1 MSATYGDQNTRADYM
16 PHNIATAWVNYDFT
30 SLGVTGLTLGTGVR
44 YRGTSIN
51 TATKD
56 KVDDVLLWDAAAS
69 WKIDNHWKLN
79 GRSPTS
85 LTKYLSPVHMAILL
99 TMAKAV

>member
-1 MSATYGDQNTRADYM
+1 M

-51 TATKD
+51 TVTKD

-79 GRSPTS
+79 GTISNITDKVFITGAYGNIAYYGEGR
-85 LTKYLSPVHMAILL
+85 LMKA
-99 TMAKAV
+99 TMTYSW